1 MCLSHTDVCLLF
13 ILTLLSSFILILK
26 SNAFFLLRD
35 TAAAPQ
41 TITKVVVVKEPSKP
55 AEKAETTI
63 DWVQKCETLD
73 VNVDLLVRMMSVRYV
88 ILNTMERNDIL
99 DSSTDSANF
108 SHQSKLK

>member
-1 MCLSHTDVCLLF
+1 MPHFPYATIICLTSHN
-13 ILTLLSSFILILK
+13 LTLKLNICS
-26 SNAFFLLRD
+26 LLYN

-55 AEKAETTI
+55 TEKAETTI

-88 ILNTMERNDIL
+88 TI
-99 DSSTDSANF
+99 
-108 SHQSKLK
+108 

>member
-1 MCLSHTDVCLLF
+1 VFYS
-13 ILTLLSSFILILK
+13 
-26 SNAFFLLRD
+26 
-35 TAAAPQ
+35 AAAPQ

-88 ILNTMERNDIL
+88 ILNTMEWNSIVLYVIL
-99 DSSTDSANF
+99 DNLIYSVNF
-108 SHQSKLK
+108 